1 MRKTMD
7 DKTFNCVKIMLM
19 AKAPYAEIEKYL
31 GVSKATIG
39 RISGCESFEEY
50 RQMMT
55 AAAIAYKQKKEQEKA
70 QEKLQEQP
78 EEKPEEQPEA
88 KPEQPEKVVRYNVT
102 IQATH
107 YMEEQQKRTN
117 ELLTLISNKL
127 AFIVEELT
135 GKGQ

>member
-7 DKTFNCVKIMLM
+7 DKTFNCVKIMLR

-55 AAAIAYKQKKEQEKA
+55 AAAIAYRQKKEQEKP
-70 QEKLQEQP
+70 QEQ
-78 EEKPEEQPEA
+78 PEEQPEA

-135 GKGQ
+135 GKE